1 MDVDTNTVFRAV
13 YNTFNLLGDIGGF
26 YGLLF
31 SLASA
36 LLSVLNFQKSEN
48 LLAQNLFF

>member
-1 MDVDTNTVFRAV
+1 MDTDITTVHRAV
-13 YNTFNLLGDIGGF
+13 YNTFNLLGDVGGF

-36 LLSVLNFQKSEN
+36 LLGVINFQKSEN
-48 LLAQNLFF
+48 ILA